1 MSDPPTHP
9 PTHPPTWLMFVFR
22 GFTSYLRDDYLEWKR
37 EGRLVNDGVN
47 AKASVMNDQRIWLAV
62 FYRLDCIASVLLC
75 SSSATMDLWMSARLA
90 RSSRGLLACGV
101 CLCIPVH
108 DHYCVFLSVM
118 ILGGL
123 DSS

>member
-1 MSDPPTHP
+1 MWKEATCVDGAVQLNYIGCWDGVSYPPTHP
-9 PTHPPTWLMFVFR
+9 PTH
-22 GFTSYLRDDYLEWKR
+22 
-37 EGRLVNDGVN
+37 

-62 FYRLDCIASVLLC
+62 FYQLDCIASVLLC
-75 SSSATMDLWMSARLA
+75 SSLATMDLWMSARLA